1 MLDGAHS
8 SFIVY
13 DDFKTSL
20 KLLFAEVQRQ
30 KIAALELLLR
40 KRIKTINAKMQ
51 STASVSAE
59 QAAEQLGQI
68 NTIKER
74 IRALKRREPGDTYEE
89 ALRWMNIDNTTVPA
103 LRKRLR

>member
-1 MLDGAHS
+1 MKEFLAFCKEFEIPLNSKNELAVYRKVLDGAHS
-8 SFIVY
+8 SVIVY

-59 QAAEQLGQI
+59 
-68 NTIKER
+68 
-74 IRALKRREPGDTYEE
+74 
-89 ALRWMNIDNTTVPA
+89 
-103 LRKRLR
+103 